1 MDEQYWLTMLKHMIS
16 VWVFGL
22 SGIALLYV
30 GYFIFDKLT
39 PGIHFTRELVE
50 NRNIAVAIVL
60 GCLLLGV
67 SFIVA
72 AMLIG

>member
-1 MDEQYWLTMLKHMIS
+1 VDQQFWVDMLKHMIN
-16 VWVFGL
+16 VWAFGL

-50 NRNIAVAIVL
+50 NKNTAVAIVL

-67 SFIVA
+67 SLIVA
-72 AMLIG
+72 AMLVG

>member
-1 MDEQYWLTMLKHMIS
+1 VDEQFWITMLKNTIN

-50 NRNIAVAIVL
+50 NRNTAVAIVL

-67 SFIVA
+67 ALIVA
-72 AMLIG
+72 FTLIG

>member
-1 MDEQYWLTMLKHMIS
+1 MDQQFWVDMLKHMIN
-16 VWVFGL
+16 VWAFGL

-50 NRNIAVAIVL
+50 NKNTAVAIVL

-67 SFIVA
+67 SLIVA
-72 AMLIG
+72 AMLVG